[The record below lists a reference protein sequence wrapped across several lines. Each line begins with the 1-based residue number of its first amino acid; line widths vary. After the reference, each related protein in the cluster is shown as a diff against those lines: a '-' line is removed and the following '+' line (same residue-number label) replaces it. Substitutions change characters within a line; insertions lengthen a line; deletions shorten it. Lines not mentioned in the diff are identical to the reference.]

1 MVPWRVMG
9 LSGKRRRPGFR
20 VRACAVAWGIYLALL
35 PGFSQAEAKG
45 LDSLFNW
52 VAFYAPCMLPRA
64 SRLLYLDTDV
74 IVRGDVVTELYDLPI
89 GVGHPARFS
98 DDPEIQHRVLVE
110 NERRFYSNC
119 NKYYNKIIQS
129 KYFIYF

>member
-1 MVPWRVMG
+1 MCDWMPELTRV
-9 LSGKRRRPGFR
+9 
-20 VRACAVAWGIYLALL
+20 AVHEFG
-35 PGFSQAEAKG
+35 GTSKAEAKG

-89 GVGHPARFS
+89 GVGHPASFS
-98 DDPEIQHRVLVE
+98 DDPEIQHRVHLHLPS
-110 NERRFYSNC
+110 FAIAPTTHGC
-119 NKYYNKIIQS
+119 LLT
-129 KYFIYF
+129 